1 MQPSLCR
8 WNTERERNTVDII
21 SRMVAK
27 LKPRAVIPWEHVF
40 LPTVYLLFLL
50 RRPANSFSFHMCWK
64 METWTCLWHLHNT
77 DECVFMSIFFQHRMF
92 PHFLFF
98 FFLHHFPFCA
108 SYQCYRNEILFKSAL
123 TLLMLCW
130 HICENKTLCFSNPS
144 GCFLLRIF
152 LGTFSSVFC
161 LVLFPFPHCSHFP
174 VLISI
179 VQYCTAVFR
188 NGNEALCGTVSKSNW
203 LNISLNGPANVCRLF
218 DSFIYLNEPRNL
230 ATEPR
235 VQRASSPL
243 DTCAITVAAY

>member
-98 FFLHHFPFCA
+98 FFFCTIFHFVPVINVRGMKFYSSLPWPCWCYADIFVRIKHYVSLSQAVASCWEYFWEPFLQF
-108 SYQCYRNEILFKSAL
+108 SVLSFSPFLIVVISQSSFPSFNTAL
-123 TLLMLCW
+123 L
-130 HICENKTLCFSNPS
+130 SS
-144 GCFLLRIF
+144 GMEMR
-152 LGTFSSVFC
+152 
-161 LVLFPFPHCSHFP
+161 HFVAP
-174 VLISI
+174 
-179 VQYCTAVFR
+179 C
-188 NGNEALCGTVSKSNW
+188 
-203 LNISLNGPANVCRLF
+203 
-218 DSFIYLNEPRNL
+218 
-230 ATEPR
+230 
-235 VQRASSPL
+235 QRATDWTL
-243 DTCAITVAAY
+243 AWMVQQMFADCLIHLFI